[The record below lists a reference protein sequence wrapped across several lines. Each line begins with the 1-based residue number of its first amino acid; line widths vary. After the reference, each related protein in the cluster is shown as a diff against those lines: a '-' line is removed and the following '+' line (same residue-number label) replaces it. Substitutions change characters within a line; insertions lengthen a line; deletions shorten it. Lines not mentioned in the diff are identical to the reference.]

1 MIEIYKTDLDN
12 KLVQIEESE
21 YMDGKFDPK
30 DCWINLTNP
39 SDKEV
44 AFVASVSGI
53 EDDVLKTPLD
63 DEERYRLEVEDDYTL
78 VLVDIT
84 EIEEETEEYFS

>member
-21 YMDGKFDPK
+21 YMDGNFDPK

-63 DEERYRLEVEDDYTL
+63 DEERSRLEV
-78 VLVDIT
+78 
-84 EIEEETEEYFS
+84 

>member
-1 MIEIYKTDLDN
+1 MIEIYKTDEEN
-12 KLVQIEESE
+12 KLIQIEEGV
-21 YMDGKFDPK
+21 YMEAGFDAK

-44 AFVASVSGI
+44 AFVASISGI

-63 DEERYRLEVEDDYTL
+63 DEERSRLEVEDDYTM
-78 VLVDIT
+78 VLVDIPV
-84 EIEEETEEYFS
+84 IEEGT